1 GWRPGWDFAG
11 MIEETAPDGGGPA
24 KGTRVV
30 GILPSGAWAETIR
43 VPKDSVASLQDS
55 VTDAQAATLP
65 VAGLTALH
73 ALRQGGLLLGRKVLV
88 DGATGG
94 VGHLA
99 VQLAATAGAEVYGHV
114 RRAEQRAMIS
124 EWCGERII
132 VASNLGAAAS
142 SGPYHLIVDSIGGS

>member
-1 GWRPGWDFAG
+1 MAVAHRRARAWSACCPPVPGPNVCAHPSH
-11 MIEETAPDGGGPA
+11 AVAALPD
-24 KGTRVV
+24 K
-30 GILPSGAWAETIR
+30 
-43 VPKDSVASLQDS
+43 

-99 VQLAATAGAEVYGHV
+99 VQLAATAGADGVRPRAA
-114 RRAEQRAMIS
+114 RRAEAR
-124 EWCGERII
+124 
-132 VASNLGAAAS
+132 
-142 SGPYHLIVDSIGGS
+142 